1 MAPQVGSRY
10 PSTDAPI
17 AGYRLRAER
26 VLVSAP
32 RGPHR
37 TRIARRLRLGC
48 PVVTRRTWT
57 VVSASL
63 LALALGVLGAT
74 LPVPLVS
81 LGPGPTYDTLGTV
94 DGATVVEVDGLP
106 VYPTTGHLNMTT
118 VSVTDRLTMFDA
130 LALWASPDSQVVP
143 REPIY
148 PSSMTL
154 DQIQQQ
160 NSAQF
165 TSSEA
170 NAEAAA
176 VGELQLPATVI
187 VTSLVSDT
195 PAAAIL
201 QPGDELLAVAGQPMD
216 SVREV
221 SDVLVPTRPGDMV
234 AVQYRRAGEVR
245 DVQIPLAARPDR
257 DQGLLGV
264 ILGARLRDGDIRI
277 GLEGVG
283 GPSAGLMFALAVVDK
298 LTPDDLA
305 GGRFVAGTG
314 AIEATGNVTPINGVP
329 FKMRKAFDEGATVF
343 LVPAGNCEEAVATN
357 PGLQLVRVGT
367 LHDAVTALESL
378 ESGGPV
384 PAC

>member
-1 MAPQVGSRY
+1 
-10 PSTDAPI
+10 
-17 AGYRLRAER
+17 
-26 VLVSAP
+26 
-32 RGPHR
+32 
-37 TRIARRLRLGC
+37 
-48 PVVTRRTWT
+48 VTRRTWT

-94 DGATVVEVDGLP
+94 NGATVVEVDGLP

-221 SDVLVPTRPGDMV
+221 SDVLAPTRPGDMV

-245 DVQIPLAARPDR
+245 DVQIALAARPDR

-343 LVPAGNCEEAVATN
+343 LVPAGNCDEAVATN

>member
-1 MAPQVGSRY
+1 M
-10 PSTDAPI
+10 
-17 AGYRLRAER
+17 
-26 VLVSAP
+26 
-32 RGPHR
+32 
-37 TRIARRLRLGC
+37 
-48 PVVTRRTWT
+48 TRRTWT

-130 LALWASPDSQVVP
+130 LAMWASPDSQVVP

-221 SDVLVPTRPGDMV
+221 SDVLAPTRPGDLV

-277 GLEGVG
+277 GLQGVG

-314 AIEATGNVTPINGVP
+314 AIETTGNVTPINGVP

-343 LVPAGNCEEAVATN
+343 LVPAANCEEAVATN
-357 PGLQLVRVGT
+357 PGLQLVRVGS
-367 LHDAVTALESL
+367 LHDAVTALQSL
-378 ESGGPV
+378 KSGGPV

>member
-1 MAPQVGSRY
+1 VN
-10 PSTDAPI
+10 
-17 AGYRLRAER
+17 
-26 VLVSAP
+26 
-32 RGPHR
+32 
-37 TRIARRLRLGC
+37 
-48 PVVTRRTWT
+48 RRTWT
-57 VVSASL
+57 VVSATL

-74 LPVPLVS
+74 LPVPLVA

-94 DGATVVEVDGLP
+94 DGGTVIEVDGLP

-118 VSVTDRLTMFDA
+118 VSVTDRLTMFSA

-148 PSSMTL
+148 PSSMSL
-154 DQIQQQ
+154 DEIQQQ
-160 NSAQF
+160 NTAQF
-165 TSSEA
+165 TSSES

-176 VGELQLPATVI
+176 LGELQLPVTVL
-187 VTSLVSDT
+187 VTSLVPDT

-201 QPGDELLAVAGQPMD
+201 RPGDELLAVAGQPMD

-221 SDVLVPTRPGDMV
+221 SDVLAPTRPGEMV
-234 AVQYRRAGEVR
+234 AVQYRRAGSVQ

-257 DQGLLGV
+257 EQGLLGV
-264 ILGARLRDGDIRI
+264 ILGAKLRDGDIRI
-277 GLEGVG
+277 SLGGVG

-314 AIEATGNVTPINGVP
+314 AIEPTGNVTPINGIP
-329 FKMRKAFDEGATVF
+329 FKMRKAHGEGATVF

-357 PGLQLVRVGT
+357 PGGLQLVRVGT

-378 ESGGPV
+378 KTGGPV

>member
-1 MAPQVGSRY
+1 
-10 PSTDAPI
+10 
-17 AGYRLRAER
+17 
-26 VLVSAP
+26 
-32 RGPHR
+32 
-37 TRIARRLRLGC
+37 
-48 PVVTRRTWT
+48 VTRRTWT

-74 LPVPLVS
+74 LPVPLVA

-94 DGATVVEVDGLP
+94 DGAAVVQVDGLP
-106 VYPTTGHLNMTT
+106 VHPTTGHLNMTT
-118 VSVTDRLTMFDA
+118 VSVTDRLTMFSA
-130 LALWASPDSQVVP
+130 LALWASPQNQVVP

-148 PSSMTL
+148 PSSLSL

-165 TSSEA
+165 SSSEA

-176 VGELQLPATVI
+176 IGELQLPATVI
-187 VTSLVSDT
+187 VTSLVPDT

-221 SDVLVPTRPGDMV
+221 SDVLVPTHPGDVV

-245 DVQIPLAARPDR
+245 DAQIPLAARPDR
-257 DQGLLGV
+257 EQGLLGV
-264 ILGARLRDGDIRI
+264 ILGAKLRDGDIRI
-277 GLEGVG
+277 SLGGVG
-283 GPSAGLMFALAVVDK
+283 GPSAGLMFALAVIDK
-298 LTPDDLA
+298 LTTDDLA

-314 AIEATGNVTPINGVP
+314 AIEPTGNVTPINGIP
-329 FKMRKAFDEGATVF
+329 FKMRKAYDEGATVF
-343 LVPAGNCEEAVATN
+343 LVPAANCEEAAANN
-357 PGLQLVRVGT
+357 PGDLQLIRIGT

-378 ESGGPV
+378 KAGQPV
-384 PAC
+384 PSC

>member
-1 MAPQVGSRY
+1 VN
-10 PSTDAPI
+10 
-17 AGYRLRAER
+17 
-26 VLVSAP
+26 
-32 RGPHR
+32 
-37 TRIARRLRLGC
+37 
-48 PVVTRRTWT
+48 RRTWT

-74 LPVPLVS
+74 LPVPLVA

-94 DGATVVEVDGLP
+94 DGATVIEVDGLP
-106 VYPTTGHLNMTT
+106 VYPTSGHLNMTT
-118 VSVTDRLTMFDA
+118 VSVTDRLTMFSA

-148 PSSMTL
+148 PSSMSL
-154 DQIQQQ
+154 DEIQQQ
-160 NSAQF
+160 NTAQF

-176 VGELQLPATVI
+176 LGELQLPVTVI
-187 VTSLVSDT
+187 VTNLVPDT
-195 PAAAIL
+195 PAATIL
-201 QPGDELLAVAGQPMD
+201 RPGDELLAVAGQPMD
-216 SVREV
+216 SVRKV
-221 SDVLVPTRPGDMV
+221 SDVLAPTHPGEMV

-257 DQGLLGV
+257 AQGLLGV
-264 ILGARLRDGDIRI
+264 ILGAKLRDGDIRI
-277 GLEGVG
+277 SLGGVG

-314 AIEATGNVTPINGVP
+314 AIEPTGNVTPINGVP
-329 FKMRKAFDEGATVF
+329 FKMRKAQDEGATVF
-343 LVPAGNCEEAVATN
+343 LVPAANCAEAVATN
-357 PGLQLVRVGT
+357 PGSLQLVRVGT

-378 ESGGPV
+378 KTGGPV

>member
-1 MAPQVGSRY
+1 
-10 PSTDAPI
+10 
-17 AGYRLRAER
+17 
-26 VLVSAP
+26 
-32 RGPHR
+32 
-37 TRIARRLRLGC
+37 
-48 PVVTRRTWT
+48 VTRRTWT

-130 LALWASPDSQVVP
+130 LAMWASPDSQVVP

-221 SDVLVPTRPGDMV
+221 SDVLAPTRPGDLV

-277 GLEGVG
+277 GLQGVG

-314 AIEATGNVTPINGVP
+314 AIETTGNVTPINGVP

-343 LVPAGNCEEAVATN
+343 LVPAANCEEAVATN
-357 PGLQLVRVGT
+357 PGLQLVRVGS
-367 LHDAVTALESL
+367 LHDAVTALQSL
-378 ESGGPV
+378 KSGGPV